1 MIFHLVILHVCLHF
15 FVFTCR
21 DVVWEILSSITGRC
35 CALPI
40 FHHIVTFL
48 QSPVDFWRTRGGH
61 QNSRRG
67 QGLARINRPN
77 ANQNLVNNR
86 CHSPVDNSY
95 MTNDVGPHSTTMATI
110 ITNGDGDIVTNE
122 LIQLTEAKQW
132 SNGNKALVQD
142 IANQKDQK
150 ISEGNEPNSSQMT
163 VTSNKCG
170 EHKTLT
176 VPNDTTQVSG
186 NAKNKNINGSLV

>member
-1 MIFHLVILHVCLHF
+1 M
-15 FVFTCR
+15 
-21 DVVWEILSSITGRC
+21 WEILSSITGRC

-67 QGLARINRPN
+67 QGIARINRPN

-122 LIQLTEAKQW
+122 LIQLTETKQW

-150 ISEGNEPNSSQMT
+150 ISEGSEPNSSQMT
-163 VTSNKCG
+163 VTSNKSG

>member
-1 MIFHLVILHVCLHF
+1 MNNFIFYS
-15 FVFTCR
+15 

-35 CALPI
+35 CAVPI

-67 QGLARINRPN
+67 QGMARINRPN
-77 ANQNLVNNR
+77 VNASTINNR

-110 ITNGDGDIVTNE
+110 ITNGDGDVVTNE
-122 LIQLTEAKQW
+122 LIQLTETKQW
-132 SNGNKALVQD
+132 SNGSKSLVQD
-142 IANQKDQK
+142 CPNQIEPKLTDGK
-150 ISEGNEPNSSQMT
+150 EPNSSQIT
-163 VTSNKCG
+163 VTSNKNG
-170 EHKTLT
+170 EHKTLA
-176 VPNDTTQVSG
+176 VPSDTTIVSG
-186 NAKNKNINGSLV
+186 NVPNKNINGSLV